1 LGTGIAITTE
11 TAILIKLTGRGA
23 AIPIQSIAIITLFR
37 AFNYTIATVLT
48 IRVKVTD
55 NGKPVAVQDER
66 DELPKTSHR
75 PNALI
80 VPRTVNIVTMHDL

>member
-37 AFNYTIATVLT
+37 AFNYTIATDLEGMR
-48 IRVKVTD
+48 I
-55 NGKPVAVQDER
+55 A
-66 DELPKTSHR
+66 
-75 PNALI
+75 AW
-80 VPRTVNIVTMHDL
+80 IVTVHDH